1 LKTDPLRNE
10 NYTLNENSRK
20 PRRFGGAFLLNN
32 LSSELAYLYCGMT
45 FVPTEY
51 SKQRKEKEEV
61 HMKHILSLIIFAALA
76 ASAYSQSLRVT
87 FNGNKDFQLK
97 VDGKTYSSNNYSNN
111 DVVINNLSG
120 DHTIGIYK
128 LNKRGKSRKIYTS
141 NLSLAQ
147 DREIHLTV
155 NNNGSISREET
166 SANAAYGYRTPMSAT
181 SFDNVYQ
188 KVNNQ
193 WGQSAKMTEARNI
206 FSAGDNYFSVYQ
218 ARKIISLLNSE
229 SDRLELSKLAYD
241 NITDPNNFNQLYDL
255 LYSQASR
262 NELDYYV
269 KNYNYNEPSGSYR
282 VAMNSTSFNQLYRN
296 ISNQWSITARM
307 TAAENAFN
315 TTTNYFTVAQAR
327 QVISLLNDENS
338 RLRLAKLSI
347 DNIVDP
353 DNLSQLYDL
362 FYYQSSKDELDAYIR
377 SSGYAT
383 DNYSYHTAMS
393 DDAFN
398 TIYQNIKRQ
407 WWPGSKMSTAV
418 ESFNTPS
425 NYFTTAQAKQ
435 IVELV
440 SAESNRVELAKLAFD
455 NIVDPENFRQIY
467 DLFSSQS
474 SKDEVDEYI
483 KVKYNY
489 KY

>member
-1 LKTDPLRNE
+1 
-10 NYTLNENSRK
+10 
-20 PRRFGGAFLLNN
+20 
-32 LSSELAYLYCGMT
+32 
-45 FVPTEY
+45 
-51 SKQRKEKEEV
+51 
-61 HMKHILSLIIFAALA
+61 
-76 ASAYSQSLRVT
+76 
-87 FNGNKDFQLK
+87 
-97 VDGKTYSSNNYSNN
+97 
-111 DVVINNLSG
+111 
-120 DHTIGIYK
+120 
-128 LNKRGKSRKIYTS
+128 
-141 NLSLAQ
+141 
-147 DREIHLTV
+147 
-155 NNNGSISREET
+155 
-166 SANAAYGYRTPMSAT
+166 
-181 SFDNVYQ
+181 
-188 KVNNQ
+188 
-193 WGQSAKMTEARNI
+193 
-206 FSAGDNYFSVYQ
+206 
-218 ARKIISLLNSE
+218 
-229 SDRLELSKLAYD
+229 
-241 NITDPNNFNQLYDL
+241 
-255 LYSQASR
+255 
-262 NELDYYV
+262 
-269 KNYNYNEPSGSYR
+269 
-282 VAMNSTSFNQLYRN
+282 
-296 ISNQWSITARM
+296 
-307 TAAENAFN
+307 
-315 TTTNYFTVAQAR
+315 VAQAR

>member
-1 LKTDPLRNE
+1 
-10 NYTLNENSRK
+10 
-20 PRRFGGAFLLNN
+20 
-32 LSSELAYLYCGMT
+32 
-45 FVPTEY
+45 
-51 SKQRKEKEEV
+51 
-61 HMKHILSLIIFAALA
+61 MKHILSLIIFAALA

-97 VDGKTYSSNNYSNN
+97 VDGRSYSSDNYLNN

-120 DHTIGIYK
+120 NHTIGIYK
-128 LNKRGKSRKIYTS
+128 VNKRGKSKSIYAS
-141 NLSLAQ
+141 DLYLAQ
-147 DREIHLTV
+147 DKEVHLTV

-166 SANAAYGYRTPMSAT
+166 SANAAYGYRTPMSPT
-181 SFDNVYQ
+181 SFNNAYQ

-193 WGQSAKMTEARNI
+193 WGQSAKMTEAKSL
-206 FSAGDNYFSVYQ
+206 FSISENYFSADQ
-218 ARKIISLLNSE
+218 ARKIIALLNSE
-229 SDRLELSKLAYD
+229 SDRLELAKLAYD
-241 NITDPNNFNQLYDL
+241 NITDPNNFNQLSDL

-262 NELDYYV
+262 NELDNYV
-269 KNYNYNEPSGSYR
+269 RNYNNNDPSGSYR

-296 ISNQWSITARM
+296 ISNQWRVTARM
-307 TAAENAFN
+307 SAAENAFN
-315 TTTNYFTVAQAR
+315 TTTNYFTVAQVR
-327 QVISLLNDENS
+327 QIISLLNDENN
-338 RLRLAKLSI
+338 RVRLAKLSI

-353 DNLSQLYDL
+353 HNLSQLYDL

-377 SSGYAT
+377 NSGYAT

-398 TIYQNIKRQ
+398 TVYQNIRRQ

-418 ESFNTPS
+418 ETFNTPS